1 MHDLSILR
9 DLAIIL
15 ATAVVV
21 VGFLRRFGIPPIAGY
36 IIAGTIVGPKSIAL
50 ISDPQ
55 QVALLSEIGVALLL
69 FGIGMEL
76 SLERLRRLWR
86 SILVGGALQ
95 VGITGGIFALLSFAL
110 GLTFSQAIFLGFL
123 IAVSSTA
130 IVLRALESRGDLH
143 SPHGRLTLGILVF
156 QDLCVVPMML
166 AIPLLAGGS
175 SVGGWIWIAA
185 LVTVA
190 ALIIVLLAAFFL
202 VPRVLHWVAQTRQ
215 RDLFILTAL
224 LVCIGTAWVATQ
236 AGVSLALGAFLAGLV
251 ISGSEYR
258 HQAMAD
264 LIPFR
269 ELLTSFFFVSIGMLL
284 DPGIILRTF
293 LPILAWLALILAA
306 KSLIV
311 MLVVWLMRLPLR
323 VAILAGLSLA
333 QVGEFSFVL
342 ISAANGTPLMAYS
355 FGDTLLV
362 AIILSMVVAPLLMS
376 QGPRLAE
383 AAGRRTWL
391 IRLFRA
397 APAPDEEGPISRLHD
412 HIIIAGW
419 GVAGREL
426 GHALRAAGIP
436 YLVVDLN
443 PRTVREAAAE
453 HEPIVYGDVT
463 SADVLEHLGLRRAR
477 MLVLVVNDPQA
488 AEQSVRAARRISQVV
503 PVLVRARFVSSVEPL
518 LKAGATDVVPAELEA
533 AVEVTARV
541 LLACGASVETVVDER
556 VRIRD
561 RRGID
566 DEPPA
571 ASV

>member
-1 MHDLSILR
+1 MHDLAILR

-21 VGFLRRFGIPPIAGY
+21 VGILRRIGIPPIAGY
-36 IIAGTIVGPKSIAL
+36 IIAGAIVGPKSVAL

-55 QVALLSEIGVALLL
+55 EVALLSEVGVALLL

-76 SLERLRRLWR
+76 SLDRLRRLWQT
-86 SILVGGALQ
+86 ILAGGALQ
-95 VGITGGIFALLSFAL
+95 VGITGGSFALLGLAL
-110 GLTFSQAIFLGFL
+110 GLTLPQSVFLGFL
-123 IAVSSTA
+123 VAVSSTA
-130 IVLRALESRGDLH
+130 IVLRALERRGDLH

-166 AIPLLAGGS
+166 AIPILAGGS
-175 SVGGWIWIAA
+175 EVGGWIWIAA

-190 ALIIVLLAAFFL
+190 ALAVVLLTAYL
-202 VPRVLHWVAQTRQ
+202 VVPRLLHWVAQTRQ

-224 LVCIGTAWVATQ
+224 LVCIGTAWTATT
-236 AGVSLALGAFLAGLV
+236 AGISLALGAFLAGLV

-264 LIPFR
+264 LIPLR
-269 ELLTSFFFVSIGMLL
+269 EVLTSLFFVSVGMLL
-284 DPGIILRTF
+284 DPSVIVRAI
-293 LPILAWLALILAA
+293 LPILAWLGLIIVG
-306 KSLIV
+306 KSFV
-311 MLVVWLMRLPLR
+311 VVLVVWLMRMPLR
-323 VAILAGLSLA
+323 VSILAGLSLA

-342 ISAANGTPLMAYS
+342 ISAANGTPLMDHPLS
-355 FGDTLLV
+355 DTLLV
-362 AIILSMVVAPLLMS
+362 AIILSMVVTPLILA

-397 APAPDEEGPISRLHD
+397 LPETSDEGPVARLHD

-419 GVAGREL
+419 GISGREL
-426 GHALRAAGIP
+426 GRALRAAGIP

-443 PRTVREAAAE
+443 PQTVREAGAE

-463 SADVLEHLGLRRAR
+463 SPDVLEHLGLRRAR
-477 MLVLVVNDPQA
+477 MLVLVVNDPDA
-488 AEQSVRAARRISQVV
+488 AERSVRVARRLSPVV
-503 PVLVRARFVSSVEPL
+503 PILVRARFVSSVERL

-541 LLACGASVETVVDER
+541 LLACGANVETVVDER
-556 VRIRD
+556 VRIRE
-561 RRGID
+561 RRAED
-566 DEPPA
+566 DDPGTAPA
-571 ASV
+571 